1 MSLQTYFK
9 EFNKVIKMDYD
20 VKSELK
26 EKRDILLGIL
36 RNDDDM
42 PAFDEYNQGSYSM
55 HLGVEPLDKEYD
67 IDVGLRFHVN
77 RDDYEPMDLKEK
89 IRDLLKNHTEY
100 GAKIKKPC
108 VTVTYKKDGEAAY
121 HVDLVT
127 YVYEDKDD
135 SDSQLYLARGK
146 NRDSEETC
154 WEKSGPVG
162 LVEYVN
168 DKYKG
173 DDNKEDREKY
183 DYIEEKYCYDD
194 LQAVISFAKEIQ
206 KLFVFKEVNE
216 NGRLMYTIEYNLPSS
231 LNFESDV
238 NLFRK
243 MSDNYMTDFKEK
255 IDDLVDDLE
264 AVKSETDEVEQCKML
279 SKIFGDDFPIP
290 EKKNAAKKQMNFI
303 PSTSASGVD

>member
-1 MSLQTYFK
+1 MKKSNPKLSIIVPMYNAENTVSECIESILNQ
-9 EFNKVIKMDYD
+9 EFREYELILVDDGSTDNTLNICKMYA
-20 VKSELK
+20 
-26 EKRDILLGIL
+26 EKDQRIIIVPLEKNMGLINA
-36 RNDDDM
+36 RKT
-42 PAFDEYNQGSYSM
+42 
-55 HLGVEPLDKEYD
+55 GVEIAKAEY
-67 IDVGLRFHVN
+67 IGFV
-77 RDDYEPMDLKEK
+77 
-89 IRDLLKNHTEY
+89 
-100 GAKIKKPC
+100 
-108 VTVTYKKDGEAAY
+108 
-121 HVDLVT
+121 
-127 YVYEDKDD
+127 D
-135 SDSQLYLARGK
+135 SDDWIE
-146 NRDSEETC
+146 RDMYSNLINIQ
-154 WEKSGPVG
+154 EKFDCDLISSGI
-162 LVEYVN
+162 Y
-168 DKYKG
+168 
-173 DDNKEDREKY
+173 R

-216 NGRLMYTIEYNLPSS
+216 NRRLMYTIEYNLPSS

-255 IDDLVDDLE
+255 IDDLVDNLE